1 MFPYQLCTCA
11 QNEVRFTGF
20 YFALIKCGWN
30 EKKNAST
37 EYEIFYLVIAEME
50 KISSANGY
58 IHFRFYEIGR
68 NSREIIKNTKT
79 SWKVNKMWKIEME
92 RAKTTKFTDL
102 FLRIA
107 RFTQSKK
114 FKYNEAKTNWN
125 HNNDEFMDNK
135 YEFMDNKYKYP
146 IYTETAI
153 YNNVFQYYARLL
165 LLPLRNKTTHFLIK
179 NMTNDFW
186 IIFSLY
192 YVWLPLAIPLWLKWW
207 IRICLQFRTDQNTC
221 IRFIIYLLHY

>member
-1 MFPYQLCTCA
+1 
-11 QNEVRFTGF
+11 
-20 YFALIKCGWN
+20 
-30 EKKNAST
+30 
-37 EYEIFYLVIAEME
+37 ME

-58 IHFRFYEIGR
+58 NNEIGR
-68 NSREIIKNTKT
+68 NSREIIKNAKT

-107 RFTQSKK
+107 RFTQTKK
-114 FKYNEAKTNWN
+114 FKYNEAKTNWNWN

-135 YEFMDNKYKYP
+135 YEFMDNKYP

-179 NMTNDFW
+179 NMTNDFELF
-186 IIFSLY
+186 FSILCL
-192 YVWLPLAIPLWLKWW
+192 VAIGNSVMIKMMNSDLFA
-207 IRICLQFRTDQNTC
+207 I
-221 IRFIIYLLHY
+221 